1 MNVSLTFVRRVG
13 GIRVK
18 ELVRRI
24 FFGLDVGSIVAAM
37 RTRGVSSSAPSSS
50 SSREA
55 RGCESWQSWCGPSE
69 NPMFGY
75 SSKRCRRS
83 PLDRKRKGRGKL
95 RKRLLLSLA
104 ATVIAAAM
112 MATAVPAIA
121 QTNDTTDEIKPP
133 SFREGPFSAI
143 Q

>member
-1 MNVSLTFVRRVG
+1 MNVSLTSLRRVG
-13 GIRVK
+13 RIRVK

-24 FFGLDVGSIVAAM
+24 FFGVVVGSIVAAM
-37 RTRGVSSSAPSSS
+37 RTRGVSSSAACSS

-55 RGCESWQSWCGPSE
+55 RGCESWQWCGPSE

-83 PLDRKRKGRGKL
+83 PGDHKRKGRGKL
-95 RKRLLLSLA
+95 RKKLLLGLA
-104 ATVIAAAM
+104 ATVIVAAM

-121 QTNDTTDEIKPP
+121 QTKDTSDEVKPP
-133 SFREGPFSAI
+133 SFREHPFSATG
-143 Q
+143 

>member
-1 MNVSLTFVRRVG
+1 M
-13 GIRVK
+13 K

-24 FFGLDVGSIVAAM
+24 FFGLNLGWIVAAL
-37 RTRGVSSSAPSSS
+37 RTRGVSSSAPPS

-55 RGCESWQSWCGPSE
+55 RGCESWQWCSPSE

-83 PLDRKRKGRGKL
+83 PEDRKRKGRGKL
-95 RKRLLLSLA
+95 RKKLLLSLA
-104 ATVIAAAM
+104 ATVIVAAM

-121 QTNDTTDEIKPP
+121 QTNDTTDEVKLVAQGKEDPP
-133 SFREGPFSAI
+133 GSRFAALA
-143 Q
+143 

>member
-1 MNVSLTFVRRVG
+1 M
-13 GIRVK
+13 K

-37 RTRGVSSSAPSSS
+37 RTKGGSSSAPST
-50 SSREA
+50 SREA
-55 RGCESWQSWCGPSE
+55 RGCESWQWCGPSE

-83 PLDRKRKGRGKL
+83 SVDRKRKGRGKL
-95 RKRLLLSLA
+95 RKKLLLGLA
-104 ATVIAAAM
+104 TTVIVAAM

-121 QTNDTTDEIKPP
+121 QTNDTSDEVKLV
-133 SFREGPFSAI
+133 A
-143 Q
+143 